1 MPYPDHYDPE
11 RFAHRH
17 GDEEYDRR
25 RAEAEAAVAPLVA
38 NARRLKEAAIVF
50 VNATEGMDFDNDEPV
65 KGYDLDEIL
74 PRVQAAADIDLAAY
88 EAGLIDNHMEMGE

>member
-1 MPYPDHYDPE
+1 MPHPDNYDPE
-11 RFAHRH
+11 RFACRH

-38 NARRLKEAAIVF
+38 DAKKLKAAAAVF
-50 VNATEGMDFDNDEPV
+50 IAAVEGMDFDNDEPV

-88 EAGLIDNHMEMGE
+88 EAGLIDNHMEME